1 MQLRESAAHQ
11 ELRRELRAYFAG
23 LMPEDERRRVGEEGV
38 GGDRFREV
46 VKRLGSDGW
55 LGIGWPTEYGG
66 QGRSVEDQYVFF
78 DEVQRAGLPFPFV
91 TVNTVGPTLMA
102 YGSEEHRKRFLPG
115 ILSGDIVFAIG
126 YTEPGA
132 GTDLASL
139 TTRAVRDG
147 DTYVVDGSKIFT
159 SGANTADYVWLAA
172 RTDPDAPKHKGIS
185 ILIVPTADDGFSWS
199 PIRTVGGMVV
209 TATYYSGVRVP
220 AADVVGDVDGGWRL
234 ITAQLNHERI
244 GLAALGGRMIQLWER
259 VLEWAKENGAADIPW
274 VRQEFA
280 RTYARLEAMRLM
292 NWKMT
297 SAVAR
302 DALTGADAGAA
313 KAYGTET
320 HIAVQRGLTQILGAA
335 GRIRPESPGA
345 ALAGQVE
352 QLSRQGIVNTFG
364 GGVNEILR
372 DMVATQGLGL
382 PRKGR
387 GA

>member
-1 MQLRESAAHQ
+1 MHLRESAAHR

-46 VKRLGSDGW
+46 VERLGADGW

-102 YGSEEHRKRFLPG
+102 YGSEEQRRRFLPG

-147 DTYVVDGSKIFT
+147 DSYVVDGSKIFT

-185 ILIVPTADDGFSWS
+185 ILIVPTTDEGFGWS

-220 AADVVGDVDGGWRL
+220 AADVVGEVNGGWRL

-259 VLEWAKENGAADIPW
+259 VLDWAKENGTADIPW

-280 RTYARLEAMRLM
+280 RTHARLEAMRLM

-297 SAVAR
+297 SAVA
-302 DALTGADAGAA
+302 AGTLTGADAGAA
-313 KAYGTET
+313 KTYGTET

-345 ALAGQVE
+345 VLAGQVE
-352 QLSRQGIVNTFG
+352 QLSRQGVVNTFG

>member
-1 MQLRESAAHQ
+1 MQLRESAAHL

-23 LMPEDERRRVGEEGV
+23 LMPEDERRRAGEEGV

-46 VKRLGSDGW
+46 VKQLGSDGW

-66 QGRSVEDQYVFF
+66 QGRPAEDQYVFF

-91 TVNTVGPTLMA
+91 TVNTVGPALMA
-102 YGSEEHRKRFLPG
+102 HGSAEHRNRFLPG

-126 YTEPGA
+126 YTEPAA

-147 DTYVVDGSKIFT
+147 DSFLVNGSKIFT

-172 RTDPDAPKHKGIS
+172 RTDPNAPRHKGIS

-199 PIRTVGGMVV
+199 PIRTVGGLTV
-209 TATYYSGVRVP
+209 TATYYSDVRVP
-220 AADVVGDVDGGWRL
+220 AADVVGAVDGGWRL

-244 GLAALGGRMIQLWER
+244 GLAALGGRMIQLWEQ
-259 VLEWAKENGAADIPW
+259 VLERSRQDGTANVPW

-280 RTYARLEAMRLM
+280 RTYARLEAMRLL
-292 NWKMT
+292 NWRMT
-297 SAVAR
+297 AAVAT
-302 DALTGADAGAA
+302 DTLTGADAGAA
-313 KAYGTET
+313 KTYGTET
-320 HIAVQRGLTQILGAA
+320 HIDVQRGLTQILGAA

-372 DMVATQGLGL
+372 DLVATQGLGL

>member
-126 YTEPGA
+126 YTEPAA

-147 DTYVVDGSKIFT
+147 DTYVIDGSKIFT

-172 RTDPDAPKHKGIS
+172 RTDPEAPQHKGIS

-209 TATYYSGVRVP
+209 TATYYGGVRVP

-259 VLEWAKENGAADIPW
+259 VLEWARENGTADIPW

>member
-11 ELRRELRAYFAG
+11 ELRRELRAYFSG

-66 QGRSVEDQYVFF
+66 QGRSVEEQYVFF

-102 YGSEEHRKRFLPG
+102 YGSEEQRKRFLPG
-115 ILSGDIVFAIG
+115 ILSGDTVFAIG
-126 YTEPGA
+126 
-132 GTDLASL
+132 L

-147 DTYVVDGSKIFT
+147 DDYVVDGSKIFT
-159 SGANTADYVWLAA
+159 SGANTADHVWLAA
-172 RTDPDAPKHKGIS
+172 RTDPDAPKHRGIS
-185 ILIVPTADDGFSWS
+185 ILIVPTAGEGFSWS
-199 PIRTVGGMVV
+199 PIRTVGGLVV
-209 TATYYSGVRVP
+209 AATYYSGVRVP
-220 AADVVGDVDGGWRL
+220 AGDVVGEVNGGWRL

-244 GLAALGGRMIQLWER
+244 GLAALGGRMIQLWEG
-259 VLEWAKENGAADIPW
+259 VLDWARENGTIELPW
-274 VRQEFA
+274 VQREFA
-280 RTYARLEAMRLM
+280 RTHARLEAMRLM

-297 SAVAR
+297 AAVAR

-320 HIAVQRGLTQILGAA
+320 HIDVQRGLTQILGAA

-345 ALAGQVE
+345 VLAGQIE

-364 GGVNEILR
+364 GGVNEVLR

>member
-1 MQLRESAAHQ
+1 MHLRESAAQQ

-23 LMPEDERRRVGEEGV
+23 LLPEDERRRAGEEGV
-38 GGDRFREV
+38 GGSRFREIV
-46 VKRLGSDGW
+46 GRLGADGW
-55 LGIGWPTEYGG
+55 LGIGWPEEYGG
-66 QGRSVEDQYVFF
+66 QGRSFEDQYVFF

-102 YGSEEHRKRFLPG
+102 YGTEEQKKRFLPG

-139 TTRAVRDG
+139 STRAVRDG
-147 DTYVVDGSKIFT
+147 DHFTVDGGKIFT
-159 SGANTADYVWLAA
+159 SGANTADHVWLAA
-172 RTDPDAPKHKGIS
+172 RTDPDAAKHRGIS
-185 ILIVPTADDGFSWS
+185 ILIVPTDAEGFSWS

-209 TATYYSGVRVP
+209 TATYYDGVRVP
-220 AADVVGDVDGGWRL
+220 AEHVVGEVNGGWRL
-234 ITAQLNHERI
+234 MTAQLNHERI
-244 GLAALGGRMIQLWER
+244 GLAALGGRMIELWER
-259 VLEWAKENGAADIPW
+259 VLEWARGNGLLEQPW
-274 VRQEFA
+274 VRREFA
-280 RTYARLEAMRLM
+280 RTHARLEAMRLM

-297 SAVAR
+297 DAVAHDR
-302 DALTGADAGAA
+302 LTGADAGAA
-313 KAYGTET
+313 KTYGTET
-320 HIAVQRGLTQILGAA
+320 HIDVQRTLSQILGAA

-364 GGVNEILR
+364 GGVNEVLR
-372 DMVATQGLGL
+372 DMVAVQGLGL

-387 GA
+387 GQ

>member
-126 YTEPGA
+126 YTEPAA

-185 ILIVPTADDGFSWS
+185 ILIVPTSDAGFSWS

-209 TATYYSGVRVP
+209 TATYYGGVRVP
-220 AADVVGDVDGGWRL
+220 ATDVVGDVDGGWRL

-259 VLEWAKENGAADIPW
+259 VLAWARENGTADIPW

>member
-1 MQLRESAAHQ
+1 MQLRESAAQ
-11 ELRRELRAYFAG
+11 LELRRELRAYFAG
-23 LMPEDERRRVGEEGV
+23 LMPEDERRRAGEEGV

-46 VKRLGSDGW
+46 VARLGADGW

-66 QGRSVEDQYVFF
+66 QGRSAEDQYVFF

-102 YGSEEHRKRFLPG
+102 HGSDEHKKRFLPG
-115 ILSGDIVFAIG
+115 ILAGDIVFAIG

-139 TTRAVRDG
+139 STRARREG
-147 DTYVVDGSKIFT
+147 DSFVVDGGKIFT
-159 SGANTADYVWLAA
+159 SGANTADYIWLAA
-172 RTDPDAPKHKGIS
+172 RTDPEAPKHRGIS
-185 ILIVPTADDGFSWS
+185 ILIVPTAADGFSWS
-199 PIRTVGGMVV
+199 PLPTVGGMVV
-209 TATYYSGVRVP
+209 TATYYSGIRVP
-220 AADVVGDVDGGWRL
+220 VEDVVGEVGGGWRL

-244 GLAALGGRMIQLWER
+244 GLAALGGRMIQLRER
-259 VLEWAKENGAADIPW
+259 VLEWARANGTIELPW
-274 VRQEFA
+274 VRDEFA
-280 RTYARLEAMRLM
+280 RTHARLEAMRLM

-297 SAVAR
+297 SAVA
-302 DALTGADAGAA
+302 AATLTGADAGAA
-313 KAYGTET
+313 KVYGTET
-320 HIAVQRGLTQILGAA
+320 HIDVQRSLGQILGAA

-345 ALAGQVE
+345 VLSGQVE

-382 PRKGR
+382 PRAGR

>member
-172 RTDPDAPKHKGIS
+172 RTDPEAPKHKGIS

-259 VLEWAKENGAADIPW
+259 VLEWARENGTADIPW

>member
-11 ELRRELRAYFAG
+11 ELRRELRAYFSG
-23 LMPEDERRRVGEEGV
+23 LMPEDERRRTGEEGV

-46 VKRLGSDGW
+46 VERLGSDGW

-66 QGRSVEDQYVFF
+66 QGRPAEDQYVFF

-102 YGSEEHRKRFLPG
+102 HGSEEHRKRFLPG

-126 YTEPGA
+126 YTEPAA

-147 DTYVVDGSKIFT
+147 DTYLVNGSKIFT

-172 RTDPDAPKHKGIS
+172 RTDPDAPKHQGIS
-185 ILIVPTADDGFSWS
+185 ILIVPTTDPGFSWS

-209 TATYYSGVRVP
+209 TATYYSDVRVP
-220 AADVVGDVDGGWRL
+220 ATDVVGEVDGGWRL

-259 VLEWAKENGAADIPW
+259 VLDWARENGTAEVPW

-280 RTYARLEAMRLM
+280 RTHARLEAMRLM

-297 SAVAR
+297 AAVAR
-302 DALTGADAGAA
+302 ATLTGADAGAA

-320 HIAVQRGLTQILGAA
+320 HIDVQRALTQILGAA

-345 ALAGQVE
+345 VLAGQVE

>member
-1 MQLRESAAHQ
+1 MQLRESAAQ
-11 ELRRELRAYFAG
+11 RELRKELRRYFSG
-23 LMPEDERRRVGEEGV
+23 LMPEEERRRVGEEGV

-55 LGIGWPTEYGG
+55 LGIGWPKEYGG
-66 QGRSVEDQYVFF
+66 QGRSIEEQYVFF

-102 YGSEEHRKRFLPG
+102 YGSQEHKERFLPG

-126 YTEPGA
+126 YTEPEA

-139 TTRAVRDG
+139 TTRAVRAGDG
-147 DTYVVDGSKIFT
+147 FVVDGSKIFT
-159 SGANTADYVWLAA
+159 SGANTADHIWLAV
-172 RTDPDAPKHKGIS
+172 RTDADAPKHQGIS
-185 ILIVPTADDGFSWS
+185 ILVVPTDAEGFSWS

-220 AADVVGDVDGGWRL
+220 ATEVVGEVNGGWRL

-259 VLEWAKENGAADIPW
+259 VLEWAKANGTIELPW

-280 RTYARLEAMRLM
+280 RTHARLEAMRLM

-297 SAVAR
+297 GAVAQGT
-302 DALTGADAGAA
+302 LTGAEAGAA
-313 KAYGTET
+313 KTYGTET
-320 HIAVQRGLTQILGAA
+320 HIEVQRSLTQILGAA
-335 GRIRPESPGA
+335 GRVRPESPGA
-345 ALAGQVE
+345 VLAGQVE

-364 GGVNEILR
+364 GGVNEVLR